1 MILSTFLLT
10 GQSQSGHSIHQ
21 LVQKQFK
28 NIQIVGESEELTTA
42 VASIAVLKPQL
53 VLIDINSSNQ
63 DFLQLNNYFP
73 DASFFQAI
81 VLADSRDYTI
91 RSIRTGMADY
101 LLKPLEAK
109 EVEEALSRVE
119 GKIKKYQKHHQLDV
133 SASLD
138 NKQRLTLPVSNGY
151 SFIDIEDIIRC
162 EASRSYTIL
171 YLKNDDKMIVSKPL
185 RAIELMLE
193 NCRSFFRINRSHL
206 INMKYLKSYG
216 RSKNGYVT
224 LKNGETLSLSSNK
237 KDVFL
242 NVARLL

>member
-1 MILSTFLLT
+1 MILSTFLLA
-10 GQSQSGHSIHQ
+10 GKRHSSSIHQ
-21 LVQKQFK
+21 LARKQFK
-28 NIQIVGESEELTTA
+28 NIEIVGESDELTTA
-42 VASIAVLKPQL
+42 VASITALKPQV
-53 VLIDINSSNQ
+53 VLMDIDSSNQ

-81 VLADSRDYTI
+81 VLANSRDYTI
-91 RSIRTGMADY
+91 RSIRMGMADY

-119 GKIKKYQKHHQLDV
+119 SRIKKYQKHHQSNV

-138 NKQRLTLPVSNGY
+138 SKQRLTLPVSNGY
-151 SFIDIEDIIRC
+151 SFVDIEDIIRC

-171 YLKNDDKMIVSKPL
+171 YLKNDDKMVVSKPL
-185 RAIELMLE
+185 RTIEMMLE
-193 NCRSFFRINRSHL
+193 SCRGFFRINRSHL

-216 RSKNGYVT
+216 RSKNGYIT
-224 LKNGETLSLSSNK
+224 LKNGETLSLSSNRR
-237 KDVFL
+237 DVFL